1 MYFLAYHLLTD
12 RPLNLAYLSCLLV
25 LIGDIFKYYHFK
37 VWCQVLHVLAHFS
50 MVCNFAWMFCEG
62 LYLHTL
68 LQKAYQGQRVLII
81 ICSIIGWGEYKNNQL
96 TISRTFKS
104 MTNWLCP
111 FKSIILHLCCIQFSI
126 YIFSSVSFFLK
137 WQSVSTTNY
146 LNILCT
152 LLVSNQ
158 TVGFFC
164 KNSQSNNVRQSVFNS
179 ISQMLIIISID

>member
-1 MYFLAYHLLTD
+1 MYFLAYCVLTN
-12 RPLNLAYLSCLLV
+12 RPLNLEYLSCLLV
-25 LIGDIFKYYHFK
+25 LIGNSFKYYHFK

-81 ICSIIGWGEYKNNQL
+81 ICVIIGWGEYKNNQL
-96 TISRTFKS
+96 IISRIFKS
-104 MTNWLCP
+104 LTDCLCP

-126 YIFSSVSFFLK
+126 YIFFFSFFYLK
-137 WQSVSTTNY
+137 CQSVSTTNY

-152 LLVSNQ
+152 LLISNK
-158 TVGFFC
+158 TVGLFC
-164 KNSQSNNVRQSVFNS
+164 KNSQSNNIKQSVFN
-179 ISQMLIIISID
+179 